1 MARFFTTNPVAFH
14 DDALGPVP
22 AGAQSLS
29 DVAHATL
36 LAGQAEGRPI
46 VATGNTLALAE
57 PPQAPAPSLPS
68 QARAALDASDVTA
81 IRCVK
86 AGVAFP
92 AEWQAY
98 CAALRAIVAG
108 AAAEALPPRPDY
120 PTGT

>member
-1 MARFFTTNPVAFH
+1 MARFFTTDPIAFH

-29 DVAHATL
+29 DAAHGAL

-57 PPQAPAPSLPS
+57 PLPVAEPLLAS

-98 CAALRAIVAG
+98 CTALRSIVAG
-108 AAAEALPPRPDY
+108 ALAQALPPRPDY
-120 PTGT
+120 PAGT